1 MRSTTGTEENE
12 KKDSETASCC
22 KTLVT
27 HSSRQRSTCE
37 NDVGDVA
44 MVTVALLLLLL
55 VVLLVW
61 QAAVAAAQAHHEL
74 LGVVE
79 GGGLVVQAVGAD
91 GCFHHVEL
99 LQLSIATEEDICCC
113 GNKHCVTPGTL
124 ANGALVSPAATE
136 RWPGWMRAAGR
147 RSPQT
152 RCPVWSCAETKH
164 PNQLQG
170 LRWIKF
176 YVEYRLYS

>member
-44 MVTVALLLLLL
+44 MVTVALLLLL